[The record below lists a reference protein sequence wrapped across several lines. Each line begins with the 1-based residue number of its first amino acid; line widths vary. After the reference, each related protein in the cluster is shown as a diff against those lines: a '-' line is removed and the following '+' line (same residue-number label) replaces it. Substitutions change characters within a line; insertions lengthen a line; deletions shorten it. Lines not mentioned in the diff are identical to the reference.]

1 MILKKRGSAMVRAR
15 NKDSFSNTFLPKYC
29 IFFLIFLILFS
40 CNPKSNQA
48 PIQKTGQ
55 EPNLLIAEEKA
66 AGWTLLFDG
75 KTFTGWRG
83 LGREGIPEGHWV
95 IEEGAIKKIP
105 SQDVPRQ
112 ADGQPLEGGDLMTI
126 KTFENFELL
135 LEWKISPGGNS
146 GIKYNVSEQ
155 MSISLP
161 PRYAAL
167 GFEYQVLDD
176 ETHPDAKIGA
186 NRTAAA
192 LYDLIEPKGKILKPV
207 GEYNTARIVFN
218 GSHGEHW
225 LNGIKVLE
233 YELGT
238 PEMKSL
244 VASSKY
250 KIIPDFA
257 TRRTGHIILQ
267 DHGDAVWYRNIKIRE
282 IKKEGQ
288 P

>member
-1 MILKKRGSAMVRAR
+1 MDRAR
-15 NKDSFSNTFLPKYC
+15 NKYALSDKFLSRCC
-29 IFFLIFLILFS
+29 IFFLLSLILSS
-40 CNPKSNQA
+40 CSPKSNQA
-48 PIQKTGQ
+48 SVQKIRQ
-55 EPNLLIAEEKA
+55 ELNSLTAEEKA

-75 KTFTGWRG
+75 RTFNGWRG
-83 LGREGIPEGHWV
+83 LGREGIPEGHWI
-95 IEEGAIKKIP
+95 IEEGAIKKI
-105 SQDVPRQ
+105 SSKDVPRQ

-126 KTFENFELL
+126 ETFENFELCL
-135 LEWKISPGGNS
+135 GWKISPGGNS
-146 GIKYNVSEQ
+146 GIKYNVSEH

-176 ETHPDAKIGA
+176 EKHPDAKIGA

-192 LYDLIEPKGKILKPV
+192 LYDLIEPKGKKLKPV

-225 LNGIKVLE
+225 LNGVKVLE

-238 PEMKSL
+238 PEMNSL

-267 DHGDAVWYRNIKIRE
+267 DHGDAVWYRNIKIR
-282 IKKEGQ
+282 IKGSHLNI
-288 P
+288 